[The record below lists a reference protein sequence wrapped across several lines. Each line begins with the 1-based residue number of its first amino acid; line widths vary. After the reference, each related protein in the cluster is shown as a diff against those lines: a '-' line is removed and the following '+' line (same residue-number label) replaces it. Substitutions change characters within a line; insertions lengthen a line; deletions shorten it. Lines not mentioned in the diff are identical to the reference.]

1 MAAVLGVASS
11 LARSGLFV
19 RNLNDLR
26 RTIAPSASSSS
37 GNLLR
42 FARALAKYG
51 FLSEA
56 VDTLHQVIRLHPASA
71 SAYQSLGDAQKD
83 QGSLEESLAA
93 YNTALDLAGCPWLS
107 LALARAR
114 VLRWLHRH
122 HEACAAYQT
131 AIQLREAAGGQAYGE
146 EVYLELGNVW
156 HHLGNQQQAA
166 EAFAG
171 WMENA
176 YLANHRD
183 GTIYCWIP
191 KNACTFLKTAMVLNS
206 ASAEAFRASH
216 QDAHVFTRQPNSG
229 FRLAEVTHLQ
239 DSRYF
244 RFAVLRDPFERLAS
258 AFANLFV
265 QPMRHAPAATDGVR
279 EAILQV
285 YRKKQ
290 TAPDFARS
298 ISFDEFINYIADT
311 DDIDLNYHWRPQD
324 TFVQRDLSDFDF
336 IGSFENMGEIIK
348 TLGKRRGW
356 SFDGLRAANTTDY
369 NGALASM
376 PFHTMLPG
384 ELAELPYFPTAQS
397 LFTPELRLLVAKRFA
412 RDFELYNR
420 CFGLDLSQALS
431 VNTED
436 SPSRRSAMT
445 GMHRRQESVDQPT
458 IPPAHPDFPMAS
470 AAARPETLIDL
481 TLYVSAEQ
489 PSDFEEKLA
498 AAFAAQA
505 EGKSVRLVL
514 AAGIYRSSVSF
525 SCRNKASAVVV
536 IEAENSGTAILSG
549 SDPLGGWHP
558 DGDVWSAPWP
568 YRLGIA
574 PAPPA
579 YGDPYLQTPEL
590 MLRREILVV
599 NGVLLRQALHHA
611 DLTPCSFYVDERQAR
626 VFLAPPFGVDPSS
639 ALVEVATRSVALRIK
654 NGSNLVIKGLVFKH
668 DASFHAAP
676 RCAPLQLEN
685 CDDLL
690 IEDCLFIENNNKG
703 LYLGGTRNS
712 NVVIRRSRFV
722 RNGCIGLSAAG
733 CVNLLLE
740 DCQTNLNNWRGA
752 AAGMYRGWPCGF
764 KISRSSRVTV
774 RRHQSVRN
782 LATGGWVDL
791 NNHDVCIEDSLFYGN
806 FRGLHLEAGSGPFL
820 VRRCQVI
827 GNRQEP
833 TIHEWR
839 WAFGS
844 GIVLTHV
851 SDVLLQDNVI
861 ADNDLAQVGVRDDRE
876 VRVWLDADSGQRK
889 EWHTERLRLVANTI
903 IGSRLRP
910 TLLHLPD
917 ESFDAARF
925 WKGFFAHSNTYVGEA
940 GGKNFLIGA
949 TKPSTDGTCK
959 DGERPQKARAIDFLE
974 WLDYSGQD
982 ILSTYLPAHPCRLG

>member
-1 MAAVLGVASS
+1 MRKLS
-11 LARSGLFV
+11 
-19 RNLNDLR
+19 DLR
-26 RTIAPSASSSS
+26 RTIAKPQSSSS
-37 GNLLR
+37 ASLLT
-42 FARALAKYG
+42 FARNLARYG

-56 VDTLHQVIRLHPASA
+56 ADTLHQVIRLYPGSA
-71 SAYQSLGDAQKD
+71 SAFKSLGDALKD

-93 YNTALDLAGCPWLS
+93 YNTALDLAGCPSLPLS
-107 LALARAR
+107 LARAR
-114 VLRWLHRH
+114 ILRWLRRH
-122 HEACAAYQT
+122 EEACAAYQT
-131 AIQLREAAGGQAYGE
+131 AIQLREAAGGETYGE
-146 EVYLELGNVW
+146 EVYLEFGHVW
-156 HHLGNQQQAA
+156 NHLGNPAKAA
-166 EAFAG
+166 EAFAR
-171 WMENA
+171 WMERA
-176 YLANHRD
+176 YLANHPD
-183 GTIYCWIP
+183 GIIYCWIP

-206 ASAEAFRASH
+206 SSAEAFRASQ

-229 FRLAEVTHLQ
+229 FHLDEVNHLK
-239 DSRYF
+239 DPRYLT
-244 RFAVLRDPFERLAS
+244 FAVLRDPFERLTS

-279 EAILQV
+279 EAILEV

-311 DDIDLNYHWRPQD
+311 DDIDLNYHWRPQG
-324 TFVQRDLSDFDF
+324 TFFHRDLSDFDF

-384 ELAELPYFPTAQS
+384 ELAELPYFPTAKS
-397 LFTPELRLLVAKRFA
+397 LFTPELKALVTKRLA
-412 RDFELYNR
+412 RDFELYHG
-420 CFGLDLSQALS
+420 CFGIDLSEAFSLNAEGS
-431 VNTED
+431 T
-436 SPSRRSAMT
+436 SRRAAT
-445 GMHRRQESVDQPT
+445 ARTDHRQESVLARNIAPA
-458 IPPAHPDFPMAS
+458 IPNFPLALTAVS
-470 AAARPETLIDL
+470 AESCIDL
-481 TLYVSAEQ
+481 TLYVSAE
-489 PSDFEEKLA
+489 PPRDFEEKLA
-498 AAFAAQA
+498 SAFTAQA
-505 EGKSVRLVL
+505 EGKSVRVVL

-525 SCRNKASAVVV
+525 SCRHKTSAVVV
-536 IEAENSGTAILSG
+536 IEAENSGSAIFSG
-549 SDPLGGWHP
+549 SDPLGGWRP
-558 DGDVWSAPWP
+558 DGELWSAPWP
-568 YRLGIA
+568 YRLGVASA
-574 PAPPA
+574 PSA
-579 YGDPYLQTPEL
+579 YGDPYLETPEL

-599 NGVLLRQALHHA
+599 DGVLFRQALHHS
-611 DLTPCSFYVDERQAR
+611 DLTPCSFYVDDRQAR

-639 ALVEVATRSVALRIK
+639 ALVEVATRSVALRIAT
-654 NGSNLVIKGLVFKH
+654 GSNVVIKGLVFKH

-676 RCAPLQLEN
+676 LCAPLQLEN
-685 CDDLL
+685 CDNLL

-703 LYLGGTRNS
+703 LYLGGRLNS

-722 RNGCIGLSAAG
+722 RNGCIGLSVVG

-764 KISRSSRVTV
+764 KISQSSGVTV

-791 NNHDVCIEDSLFYGN
+791 NNRDVCIEDSLFYGN

-851 SDVLLQDNVI
+851 SDVTLQENVI

-876 VRVWLDADSGQRK
+876 VRLWLDADSGQRK
-889 EWHTERLRLVANTI
+889 EWHTKRLRLFANTI
-903 IGSRLRP
+903 ISSRLRP

-917 ESFDAARF
+917 ESFDAGRF
-925 WKGFFAHSNTYVGEA
+925 WKDFLAHSNTYVGEV
-940 GGKNFLIGA
+940 GGKNFLIGV
-949 TKPSTDGTCK
+949 TKPSTAGTCK
-959 DGERPQKARAIDFLE
+959 DGELPPKARAIDFLE

-982 ILSTYLPAHPCRLG
+982 ILSTYLPAHPCRLE